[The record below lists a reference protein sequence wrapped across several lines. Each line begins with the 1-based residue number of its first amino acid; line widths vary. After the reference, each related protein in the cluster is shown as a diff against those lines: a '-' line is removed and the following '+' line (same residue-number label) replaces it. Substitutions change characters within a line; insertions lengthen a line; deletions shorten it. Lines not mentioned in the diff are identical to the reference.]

1 MFLSKIRIE
10 NFRILKDVEITLDR
24 NLTLF
29 VGKNN
34 TGKTSIMDAMM
45 LLLDS
50 KKKTLDF
57 DDYPL
62 LARQSL
68 YSAIDDYWR
77 NHDITV
83 FLQAIPIVRI
93 TLTLDYS
100 DGEIGNADSFVI
112 DLDEEINYAIVRI
125 SFDVSSGINEL
136 LDRCKEQYD
145 KSLPPEPSAD
155 DMRNCM
161 IRVVRDYIGRMFDMT
176 VVAVNPSN
184 ERDVLEKQKGDLL
197 NLFNLKV
204 IRAERNMDESDSDN
218 RNPIGQLMKRLFD
231 MELADVE
238 EGLKPSIEELHKI
251 VDNAKITL
259 QDQINSH
266 MDAIVANML
275 SFGYPSGE
283 EMQLRANTDLA
294 LERRI
299 VEDTQLA
306 YVTRTAT
313 ESLPESHNG
322 LGYKNLIKITME
334 LHEYARRLKDDR
346 AKLPLL
352 IIEEPEAHMH
362 PQMQTSFVKFLEEFL
377 SREVGENLV
386 QTIMT
391 THSAHVANTVP
402 FKKVRYILRHSSEAR
417 CKSIADF
424 PVSVMLPED
433 AEMTEEEKQR
443 IITKEKN
450 KRLDFLQKY
459 MKLSYCD
466 LYFCD
471 KAILAEGA
479 SERLLLPNMM
489 EKCKNAGD
497 FSGVSIPLTNQYY
510 SIVEVGGAYAHNFYD
525 FVDYLEIPTLILT
538 DIDFVNSDRRKCQ
551 INDAVQSS
559 NAAINAWCQ
568 SQFPITGAVPI
579 SKVLEL
585 AQDATKRTEGLK
597 HLEYQMEEHGFHPRS
612 FEEAIINCNRVL
624 FGKSET
630 EELDFAQEGEKKTD
644 FALKLL
650 VDPDFANYQ
659 VPMYIREG
667 LIWLNSQSREEN
679 HD

>member
-77 NHDITV
+77 NHDINV
-83 FLQAIPIVRI
+83 FLQAIPIVKI

-155 DMRNCM
+155 DMHNCM

-184 ERDVLEKQKGDLL
+184 ERDVLEKQKSDLL

-231 MELADVE
+231 MELADIE

-266 MDAIVANML
+266 MDAIVANMM
-275 SFGYPSGE
+275 SFGYPTGE

-346 AKLPLL
+346 AKIPLL

-362 PQMQTSFVKFLEEFL
+362 PQMQTSFVTFLEEFL

-443 IITKEKN
+443 IIIKEKN

-510 SIVEVGGAYAHNFYD
+510 SIVEVGGHMLIIFM
-525 FVDYLEIPTLILT
+525 TL
-538 DIDFVNSDRRKCQ
+538 
-551 INDAVQSS
+551 
-559 NAAINAWCQ
+559 
-568 SQFPITGAVPI
+568 
-579 SKVLEL
+579 
-585 AQDATKRTEGLK
+585 
-597 HLEYQMEEHGFHPRS
+597 
-612 FEEAIINCNRVL
+612 
-624 FGKSET
+624 
-630 EELDFAQEGEKKTD
+630 
-644 FALKLL
+644 
-650 VDPDFANYQ
+650 
-659 VPMYIREG
+659 
-667 LIWLNSQSREEN
+667 
-679 HD
+679 